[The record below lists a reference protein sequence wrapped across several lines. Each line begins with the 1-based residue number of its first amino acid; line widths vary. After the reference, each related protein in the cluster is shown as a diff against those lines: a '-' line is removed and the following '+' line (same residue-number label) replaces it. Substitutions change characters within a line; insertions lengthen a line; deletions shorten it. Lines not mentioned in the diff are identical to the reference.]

1 MAYHS
6 SIEWTDATW
15 NVVVGCSKVVDAGE
29 WTGRV
34 NMVHDRLT
42 LPMRWTKP
50 RRIFVN
56 AQSDLF
62 HKGVSDDFIA
72 RVLAVMALTPHH
84 TYQVLTKRPG
94 RMRAL
99 LSSPDF
105 REAVIDH
112 VCWYDNPAEVPRV
125 PWPLPN
131 VHIGVSVEDQKAAD
145 LRTARYS
152 RASVGQ
158 MWENGGE
165 HETAPTGELVPHQPG
180 PDRDSTPTSGRGNR
194 G

>member
-145 LRTARYS
+145 LRIPLLLDTPAAVQVRDLWAHARVITDDGTEAARWVRTVLS
-152 RASVGQ
+152 LGWR
-158 MWENGGE
+158 
-165 HETAPTGELVPHQPG
+165 PT
-180 PDRDSTPTSGRGNR
+180 T
-194 G
+194 

>member
-1 MAYHS
+1 MTSPRRTPEEMA
-6 SIEWTDATW
+6 A
-15 NVVVGCSKVVDAGE
+15 
-29 WTGRV
+29 
-34 NMVHDRLT
+34 DRL
-42 LPMRWTKP
+42 
-50 RRIFVN
+50 
-56 AQSDLF
+56 DLF

-131 VHIGVSVEDQKAAD
+131 VHIEVARRKRAAGE
-145 LRTARYS
+145 ARVA
-152 RASVGQ
+152 RAESEVRAAKYALLPLLAD
-158 MWENGGE
+158 ERYAAAHPLLATLHTDE
-165 HETAPTGELVPHQPG
+165 AEVDE
-180 PDRDSTPTSGRGNR
+180 
-194 G
+194 